1 MNLKTTLFIFSL
13 LFFSQ
18 IQFLN
23 AQSKKEQIENLI
35 LQKDSLTRVIE
46 LEREKASMQKVKQDQ
61 LNSTLNSVI
70 KQHESYEVQSKRLI
84 EEMDKKIIA
93 LEERIKSFSD
103 SSAYLK
109 SELSKYQE
117 LELNHFIGEW
127 CGEDKS
133 IGGSISIKGSLFEGY
148 SASYTTYGPFYEFYR
163 VERINQNKITLYLS
177 AIDGTPSFYE
187 SMGGQK
193 YFDYLEKC
201 KNKKFAEVE
210 FISKNELSVNTNFP
224 CNFLPNGWKKS
235 QLTSGIYSIKKDI
248 NHNCGK

>member
-13 LFFSQ
+13 LFFCQ
-18 IQFLN
+18 IQFIF
-23 AQSKKEQIENLI
+23 AQSKKEQIEILI
-35 LQKDSLTRVIE
+35 LKKDSLTRVIE
-46 LEREKASMQKVKQDQ
+46 LEREKDSVYKAKQDQ
-61 LNSTLNSVI
+61 FISTLNSVVE
-70 KQHESYEVQSKRLI
+70 QHEIQQAQSKRLI
-84 EEMDKKIIA
+84 EEMGEKIIA

-109 SELSKYQE
+109 SELSKYKE

-133 IGGSISIKGSLFEGY
+133 IGGSISINGSLFEGY
-148 SASYTTYGPFYEFYR
+148 SASYTTYGPFYEIYR
-163 VERINQNKITLYLS
+163 VERINQNKIALYLS

-201 KNKKFAEVE
+201 KNEKFAEVE

-235 QLTSGIYSIKKDI
+235 QLTSGIYSIKNDI
-248 NHNCGK
+248 NQNCGN